1 MTLQVKLKINF
12 PNHLR
17 KNSEKQN
24 RQKMTISGKNGKKEI
39 KTINFL
45 RFGKG
50 LITKRQM
57 SVMPKTDF
65 LLHVQHITVV

>member
-1 MTLQVKLKINF
+1 MTL
-12 PNHLR
+12 
-17 KNSEKQN
+17 
-24 RQKMTISGKNGKKEI
+24 SGKNGKKEI

-57 SVMPKTDF
+57 SVMSKTDF